1 MRTNGIILQ
10 NLKSQMQKKDA
21 FQRPNSSL
29 SKL

>member
-10 NLKSQMQKKDA
+10 NLQLKMQKKDA
-21 FQRPNSSL
+21 FQRPNSL